1 VTFMPN
7 HPLEDPPSVVDRVAL
22 AFVRLAHAVRRV
34 VRWAL
39 VAAVTIAALHYG
51 LQPVAVPWVMHLLR
65 ARSAPSDLGP
75 LLVLA
80 EVAIGIEMG
89 YGFDGFREDA
99 RKRKLSARPAPPG
112 GKAATIAT
120 LDAARARR
128 EKRAQEREDRRSAD
142 ALLRA
147 AAKLDAAA
155 QTLVAPKPAPVP
167 APVPVAAPKPE
178 PEPGSAPAPSP
189 DPLPPTPAPAPPR
202 EPKPAKV
209 KPVKPPKAPK
219 EPKPVKEQKPKE
231 QKPKEPKPASERKPL
246 RSRLHRRPKEPQ
258 PTVAWDHV
266 KLVGGK
272 YLAVL
277 LTGSTQRRI
286 VAADLDTLEAAAHEG
301 LLSAV
306 RTGAWPA
313 RALVGRE
320 LREAWEANS
329 TTKEIVS

>member
-1 VTFMPN
+1 MPN
-7 HPLEDPPSVVDRVAL
+7 RPLEDPPSVVDRVAL
-22 AFVRLAHAVRRV
+22 AFVRLAHVVRRV

-39 VAAVTIAALHYG
+39 VAAATVAGLHFG
-51 LQPVAVPWVMHLLR
+51 LQPVAVPWVMHMLR

-99 RKRKLSARPAPPG
+99 RKRKLSARTAPPG

-128 EKRAQEREDRRSAD
+128 EKRAQEREDKRSAD

-147 AAKLDAAA
+147 AAKLDQVA
-155 QTLVAPKPAPVP
+155 QALIKPPPEPVPAPAPKPAPVP
-167 APVPVAAPKPE
+167 KAD
-178 PEPGSAPAPSP
+178 PEPGTAPAPSP
-189 DPLPPTPAPAPPR
+189 KPPSPTPAP

-209 KPVKPPKAPK
+209 KPAKAPTPAK
-219 EPKPVKEQKPKE
+219 EP
-231 QKPKEPKPASERKPL
+231 KPL
-246 RSRLHRRPKEPQ
+246 RSRLHRRPREPQ

-266 KLVGGK
+266 KLVDGRF
-272 YLAVL
+272 LAVL
-277 LTGSTQRRI
+277 RAGGVQRRI
-286 VAADLDTLEAAAHEG
+286 IAADLDELEAAAHEA

-313 RALVGRE
+313 HLLVGRE
-320 LREAWEANS
+320 LAEAWEANS